1 MCIPTNQLLSVA
13 RIDGI
18 AKSTAS
24 KYQISASIFMLA
36 GINIPNK
43 LLNISP
49 GFIFVH
55 IRIFHGLIHRWAYIQ
70 TTFDVMFNKRVGV
83 FYHNI
88 KHDA

>member
-1 MCIPTNQLLSVA
+1 MCIPTHQLLSVA

-24 KYQISASIFMLA
+24 KYRISDSIFMLA
-36 GINIPNK
+36 GINIPYK

-55 IRIFHGLIHRWAYIQ
+55 IRIFHGHKPTGGLIYGRHLMLVIFIAQVSIYRERKGI
-70 TTFDVMFNKRVGV
+70 
-83 FYHNI
+83 
-88 KHDA
+88 